1 MRCFLNDCLR
11 QKNKICN
18 PFFKQRKWNIIYPKI
33 MFPGGEKILTNNGN
47 ISNPHPNHTYTCVR
61 ENATEWHPEF

>member
-1 MRCFLNDCLR
+1 
-11 QKNKICN
+11 
-18 PFFKQRKWNIIYPKI
+18 

-61 ENATEWHPEF
+61 ENATEWHPEILRKMKKALQNATLFC

>member
-1 MRCFLNDCLR
+1 MLSIKLLKVKKQEIHSIFSTKKIGYFTT
-11 QKNKICN
+11 QKVFSGGGKIV
-18 PFFKQRKWNIIYPKI
+18 
-33 MFPGGEKILTNNGN
+33 TNNGN